1 MTQVELNRIDERYS
15 KILKENG
22 ICAEIE
28 VVHGTPKKDEIVN
41 SEGKHIIRLN
51 VDKIAASHYGD
62 YEDFLAYNVR
72 KLVLPNMNLESER
85 LVIRRLRMEDA
96 EDLFESLNDRE
107 ACYMDGGFEPYPEM
121 NEAYMELMQDFSKD
135 ETHFV
140 LVRKDTGR
148 AIGGIHLMPCSNR
161 MVECIE
167 LGWYVNPSCQRKG
180 YAFEGISRLLD
191 YLMNDL
197 HLDMVVAAAIE
208 DNVPSLNLMKKLG
221 FTYEG
226 NIHKAFWYPPKG
238 KVDLMSFYKER

>member
-1 MTQVELNRIDERYS
+1 MTQEKLKEINARYS
-15 KILKENG
+15 KLLREKE

-28 VVHGTPKKDEIVN
+28 FVCGDTPKDELVSN
-41 SEGKHIIRLN
+41 EGRHIIRLN
-51 VDKIAASHYGD
+51 LDKIAASHYGD

-72 KLVLPNMNLESER
+72 KLVLPNMHLESER
-85 LVIRRLRMEDA
+85 LVIRRHRMEDA
-96 EDLFESLNDRE
+96 QDLFESLNDRE

-121 NEAYMELMQDFSKD
+121 NEVYMGLMQDFCKD

-140 LVRKDTGR
+140 FVRKDTGR
-148 AIGGIHLMPCSNR
+148 AIGGVHLMPCDNR
-161 MVECIE
+161 MVECME

-191 YLMNDL
+191 YLMQDL
-197 HLDMVVAAAIE
+197 HLDVVVAAAIE
-208 DNVPSLNLMKKLG
+208 DNLPSLNLMKKLG

-226 NIHKAFWYPPKG
+226 NVHKAFWYPPKG